1 MAQKT
6 NRWMIATAVL
16 AGLIIGIA
24 IGIGISQLP
33 FFKKTT
39 DTTANQENTKAN
51 AQAAQELPISIELA
65 PVTDKDYVRGAKN
78 PKITIVEY
86 SDPECPFCKMFHETM
101 TETIKNFPNDVKWV
115 YRHLPLDIHPKAQ
128 REAVALECA
137 GELGGQ
143 EGFWKYLDRLMEV
156 TPANNGLDPK
166 ELYTIA
172 AFTKL
177 DKTKFAECLD
187 STRYNEK
194 IASQTDDAVKNGG
207 NGTPFSVIIG
217 PDKKTY
223 PLKGYVEANELSR
236 GIKGLLEGK

>member
-16 AGLIIGIA
+16 TGLMIGIA

-33 FFKKTT
+33 FFKKAAGSTGS
-39 DTTANQENTKAN
+39 QENAKENT
-51 AQAAQELPISIELA
+51 QAAQELPVNIELA

-86 SDPECPFCKMFHETM
+86 SDPECPFCKMFHETL
-101 TETIKNFPNDVKWV
+101 TEIMKTFPNDVKWV

-128 REAVALECA
+128 REAVAMECA

-166 ELYTIA
+166 ELYAIA
-172 AFTKL
+172 SHVKL

-194 IASQTDDAVKNGG
+194 ITAQTDDAIKNGG

-217 PDKKTY
+217 PDQKMY
-223 PLKGYVEANELSR
+223 PLKGYVEAKELTR
-236 GIKGLLEGK
+236 GLKALLEGK